1 MNNYLLVAPYS
12 LLMSIIL
19 LLGNF
24 CIGHFV
30 LKNNFLNRIFQDIS
44 NVNFQKTLI
53 GQFFLIFLMFPS
65 IVIFQEANI
74 IIFFFIVINFLCL
87 FLYLVEFFLLKNIK
101 SLQIDFFKKK
111 SIHYYI
117 LSLLI
122 ILYFFLASSPITDA
136 DSLDYH
142 IGSAINILRYD
153 SYVLFKEWF
162 TQAQSGSGETLVAF
176 GLYAGAEQY
185 ASLIQFSGLLSICGI
200 LLRTSNESKVFK
212 SHFLLP
218 LIILTCPVLLFLV
231 STAKPQLFFSA
242 SLLVALAIIYRNNI
256 KKNSIVPYVLVNII
270 IFFCMTGKFS
280 FSLSGFLI
288 WSLAT
293 LRFANEKN
301 ILKLLFISAFVCLL
315 VYFPY
320 IYWKWMQYGGNFFL
334 YFLSPYPLHLP
345 GYSNLLEH
353 IRAPQ
358 GLGLEFPYFLFVTNS
373 LPRITETLGF
383 SSLIFL
389 YYIFYK
395 KNREMYSIVIISV
408 VYLILSNWYASPNAR
423 YFFDV
428 LLWLA
433 FGLKYIKFP
442 ENLNFLKVFYFSQIF
457 MVILALLYSTYN
469 LFPGSITQK
478 QYFLVKNKYANDY
491 AGVKWVIEEIGNKN
505 VVIFARS
512 ISHDGFATSGLFMNF
527 TNSDDSLYYKNLIK
541 EKKVE
546 YYATFGEFPR
556 LEDFDGCIVSIYK
569 FKNNVGNYAVRN
581 PFAKKSSYNGYIYHL
596 DYSKLPTCE
605 K

>member
-1 MNNYLLVAPYS
+1 MDNFLLISPYS
-12 LLMSIIL
+12 LLLSIL
-19 LLGNF
+19 LVLGNF
-24 CIGHFV
+24 SIGHFF
-30 LKNNFLNRIFQDIS
+30 LKNNFLKDIFSDIS
-44 NVNFQKTLI
+44 NINFQKALI
-53 GQFFLIFLMFPS
+53 GQIFLILSIFPL
-65 IVIFQEANI
+65 VVFFDNARV
-74 IIFFFIVINFLCL
+74 IIFFFLILNFIAL
-87 FLYLVEFFLLKNIK
+87 FFYLFEILLSKKKFLKIKSQKNKSIYYYVLVVLIILFFLL
-101 SLQIDFFKKK
+101 
-111 SIHYYI
+111 
-117 LSLLI
+117 
-122 ILYFFLASSPITDA
+122 AASPITDA

-162 TQAQSGSGETLVAF
+162 TLAGSGSGETLIAF

-185 ASLIQFSGLLSICGI
+185 SSLVQFSALLSICGI
-200 LLRTSNESKVFK
+200 LLRTSQNSKVFNNPY
-212 SHFLLP
+212 LLP
-218 LIILTCPVLLFLV
+218 LIILTCPVLLFLT

-242 SLLVALAIIYRNNI
+242 CLLVALATIYRNNY
-256 KKNSIVPYVLVNII
+256 KKNIILSYVFINILI
-270 IFFCMTGKFS
+270 YSCMAGKFS
-280 FSLSGFLI
+280 FNLGGFLI
-288 WSLAT
+288 WIIAT
-293 LRFANEKN
+293 LHIANAKN
-301 ILKLLFISAFVCLL
+301 ILKLFFISAFVCLL

-320 IYWKWMQYGGNFFL
+320 IYWKWIQYGGNFFL

-358 GLGLEFPYFLFVTNS
+358 GLGLNFPYFLIVTNS
-373 LPRITETLGF
+373 LARITETLGF

-389 YYIFYK
+389 YYVFHK
-395 KNREMYSIVIISV
+395 KNREMYSIVIISTL
-408 VYLILSNWYASPNAR
+408 YLIISNWYASPNAR
-423 YFFDV
+423 YFFDI

-433 FGLKYIKFP
+433 FGLKYIKVPGNF
-442 ENLNFLKVFYFSQIF
+442 NFLKIFYLSQVF

-491 AGVKWVIEEIGNKN
+491 AGVKWVIEEIGNEN

-512 ISHDGFATSGLFMNF
+512 ISHGGFAISGLFMNF

-541 EKKVE
+541 EKKVK

-556 LEDFDGCIVSIYK
+556 LEDFDGCIVSIYR
-569 FKNNVGNYAVRN
+569 FKNNVGSYAVRN

>member
-1 MNNYLLVAPYS
+1 MDSFLLISPYS
-12 LLMSIIL
+12 LLLSIL
-19 LLGNF
+19 LMLGNF
-24 CIGHFV
+24 SIGHFF
-30 LKNNFLNRIFQDIS
+30 LKNNFFKDIFSDIS
-44 NVNFQKTLI
+44 NSSFQKALI
-53 GQFFLIFLMFPS
+53 GQIFLILSIFPL
-65 IVIFQEANI
+65 IVFFDNARVI
-74 IIFFFIVINFLCL
+74 IIFFLVLNFIALFFYLFEIFIFNKKFLQFKL
-87 FLYLVEFFLLKNIK
+87 KKNKTIYYYVLVVLITLYFLL
-101 SLQIDFFKKK
+101 
-111 SIHYYI
+111 
-117 LSLLI
+117 
-122 ILYFFLASSPITDA
+122 AASPITDA

-142 IGSAINILRYD
+142 VGSAINILRYN

-162 TQAQSGSGETLVAF
+162 TLAGSGSGEILIAF

-185 ASLIQFSGLLSICGI
+185 SSLVQFSGLLSICGV
-200 LLRTSNESKVFK
+200 LLRASENSKVFNTPY
-212 SHFLLP
+212 LLP
-218 LIILTCPVLLFLV
+218 LIILTCPVLLFLT

-242 SLLVALAIIYRNNI
+242 CLLVSLAIIYRNNY
-256 KKNSIVPYVLVNII
+256 KKNIILSYIFINILI
-270 IFFCMTGKFS
+270 YSCMAGKFS
-280 FSLSGFLI
+280 FNLGGFLI
-288 WSLAT
+288 WIIAT
-293 LRFANEKN
+293 LRIANAKN
-301 ILKLLFISAFVCLL
+301 TLKLLFISAFVCLL

-320 IYWKWMQYGGNFFL
+320 IYWKWTQYGGNFFL

-358 GLGLEFPYFLFVTNS
+358 GLGLNFPYFLIVTNS
-373 LPRITETLGF
+373 LDRITETLGF

-389 YYIFYK
+389 HYVFQK
-395 KNREMYSIVIISV
+395 KNHEMYSIVIISI
-408 VYLILSNWYASPNAR
+408 VYLILSNWYASPNSR
-423 YFFDV
+423 YFFDI

-442 ENLNFLKVFYFSQIF
+442 GNYNFLKVFYFSQIF
-457 MVILALLYSTYN
+457 IVILALLYSTYN

-478 QYFLVKNKYANDY
+478 KYFLVKNKYANDY
-491 AGVKWVIEEIGNKN
+491 TGVKWVIEEIGNEN

-512 ISHDGFATSGLFMNF
+512 ISHGGYAISGLFMNF
-527 TNSDDSLYYKNLIK
+527 TNSNDSLYYKNLIK
-541 EKKVE
+541 EKKVK

-556 LEDFDGCIVSIYK
+556 LEDFNGCIVSIYK